1 MKFDDVLSEVNG
13 FGKFQIRLFLIQML
27 SRITL
32 PPHLLLNNFMAA
44 VPSHHCNVTPLD
56 DQGLFWNL
64 TQEQLLAVSVPTEPD
79 GSPSSCQMFSKPQ
92 YQRLHGLNSSEDAVA
107 VPCREGWVYDN
118 STFASTIATEWDL
131 VCSRKWMNKATAT
144 IFFIGVMVG
153 APLCG
158 FLSDRYGRR
167 PLLLASYLGSIL
179 FAVLSA
185 FSPSYIMFVIMR
197 FFTGVAL
204 AGIAIISFVLNV
216 EWVSVEHRTFSGIII
231 CLDVTVGNCI
241 GVGIAYCVNEW
252 RMLILAVTSPLVL
265 SVIAWRWLPESA
277 RWLLANGKAEAAHR
291 YIRKCAEINNRTKCL
306 ESVTPEVLLESAET
320 PCTDKKYT
328 FLDLFKTPNIRK
340 LSVCIGI
347 IWFGV
352 QFTYFGICLNI
363 AGFGLSLYLTQLTFA
378 CIEFPSKISVYFF
391 VEKVGRRAS
400 EVGALL
406 LTGLCLFVNLFI
418 AKDKWIFRTVMAV
431 LGKALSEAS
440 CANLYLYTTELFPT
454 VVRQNGLGYSSFV
467 AWVGVSISPLVMLLE
482 DVWQLL
488 PHVVYCAAA
497 LGSGLLILLLPE
509 TLNNKLPE
517 LIEDIEKPKVRVVK
531 TGVQVS

>member
-1 MKFDDVLSEVNG
+1 MKFDDVLSEANG

-32 PPHLLLNNFMAA
+32 PPHLLLNNFMGA
-44 VPSHHCNVTPLD
+44 VPSHHCNTSALD

-64 TQEQLLAVSVPTEPD
+64 TREQKLAVALPAEPD
-79 GSPSSCQMFSKPQ
+79 GSPSSCRMFAKPQ
-92 YQRLHGLNSSEDAVA
+92 YQHLYGQNSSEDAA
-107 VPCREGWVYDN
+107 TVPCPSGWVYDN
-118 STFASTIATEWDL
+118 STFRSTIATEWDL
-131 VCSRKWMNKATAT
+131 VCSQKWMNKATAT
-144 IFFIGVMVG
+144 IFFIGVMLG
-153 APLCG
+153 APLSG

-167 PLLLASYLGSIL
+167 PLLLVSYLGSIL
-179 FAVLSA
+179 FSLLSA
-185 FSPSYIMFVIMR
+185 FSTSYIMFVIMR

-216 EWVSVEHRTFSGIII
+216 EWVSIEHRTFSGIII
-231 CLDVTVGNCI
+231 CLDVTIGNCI

-277 RWLLANGKAEAAHR
+277 RWLLANGKAAAAHH
-291 YIRKCAEINNRTKCL
+291 YIMKCAEVNSRTKCL
-306 ESVTPEVLLESAET
+306 ENVTPDTLLEYAET
-320 PCTDKKYT
+320 ECKDKTYT
-328 FLDLFKTPNIRK
+328 FVDLFKTPNIRK
-340 LSVCIGI
+340 LSICIGL

-378 CIEFPSKISVYFF
+378 CIEFPSKICVYFF
-391 VEKVGRRAS
+391 VEKVGRRPS
-400 EVGALL
+400 EMGALL
-406 LTGLCLFVNLFI
+406 LTGLCLLINLFI
-418 AKDKWIFRTVMAV
+418 AKEKWIFRTVMAV

-440 CANLYLYTTELFPT
+440 CANLYLYTTELYPT

-467 AWVGVSISPLVMLLE
+467 AWVGVSMSPLVMLLE

-488 PHVVYCAAA
+488 PHIVYCAVAV
-497 LGSGLLILLLPE
+497 GSGLLILLLPE
-509 TLNNKLPE
+509 TLNTRLPE
-517 LIEDIEKPKVRVVK
+517 LIEDIEKPKEHSTK
-531 TGVQVS
+531 EIH